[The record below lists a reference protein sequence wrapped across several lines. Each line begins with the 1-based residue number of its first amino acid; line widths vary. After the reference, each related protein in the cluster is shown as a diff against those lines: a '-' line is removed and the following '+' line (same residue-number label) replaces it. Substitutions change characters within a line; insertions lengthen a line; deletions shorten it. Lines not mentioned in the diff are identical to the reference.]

1 MTYPTISPS
10 LTLDFA
16 KSKQLDPRITFTRSS
31 TATYLDAATELIKTV
46 PSGVARFEKEG
57 LLIEESRTNL
67 VRTSTPTGSGL
78 SNGWTQRANT
88 TITTNAGVA
97 PDGTTT
103 ATSVV
108 ANLNSTDR
116 AYTQHTLSSATTAD
130 CVVSA
135 FAKPINNFP
144 STIIKSGLASG
155 VLIWNFNF
163 QTEATTVQFETGD
176 AAGFGST
183 AFMEPL
189 ANGWYRVGF
198 TAPAGL
204 SDLVV
209 NAREAWSGNPSAD
222 GVSGV
227 LWWGCQVEEGS
238 FQTSF
243 IPTSGSTVTRSA
255 DVATMPTAGIFGDDF
270 TTINKDFGTAGGSDT
285 LSIVGPN
292 TERTV
297 VYPEH
302 LTQAQINKVTTAEDD
317 DFWRW
322 RVLGSS
328 FSLNAANNGSITVD
342 WGDGTVETLTT
353 AAHTFTNGNGYHEI
367 GFKLDSSTYF
377 GPNLNGYP
385 TEAAKVIAV
394 GPCPSNMLVEKYPFA
409 RCSNL
414 EVCDAT
420 FVQTGNYA
428 HYVFRHDAKL
438 KSIPFYT
445 TSSTATNFV
454 EAFRNCSSITSFPP
468 IDLSNGTKFARC
480 WRDCSSLESFPKID
494 MSSATDLINAW
505 TSCSS
510 LTSFPAIDFPSV
522 TRFQNT
528 WQSCSSLTSFPLID
542 VSSGTFFNGAWR
554 NCTSLAT
561 FPAGM
566 FDTTGTLQS
575 SAFINA
581 FENCALTAASIE
593 NILVSLDT
601 NGTTNNS
608 LEIQGGTNAG
618 QSTWTSAATT
628 AYNNLVTKGWTIT
641 ANS

>member
-1 MTYPTISPS
+1 MTYPTISPE

-16 KSKQLDPRITFTRSS
+16 KSEQLDPRITFTRSS
-31 TATYLDAATELIKTV
+31 TGTYLDSDGLIKTA
-46 PSGVARFEKEG
+46 PSGVARFEYDNSGNALG
-57 LLIEESRTNL
+57 LLVEESRTNSL
-67 VRTSTPTGSGL
+67 TYSAEFD
-78 SNGWTQRANT
+78 NAGWTKERT
-88 TITTNAGVA
+88 TVTSNAISA
-97 PDGTTT
+97 PDGTNTADLLIEDTGTGTHSCKQTESLTSGTSYVLSAHVKANSLDHFFLDIYDTSFTT
-103 ATSVV
+103 KAATFDLTAV
-108 ANLNSTDR
+108 
-116 AYTQHTLSSATTAD
+116 SSAD
-130 CVVSA
+130 
-135 FAKPINNFP
+135 
-144 STIIKSGLASG
+144 
-155 VLIWNFNF
+155 
-163 QTEATTVQFETGD
+163 AT
-176 AAGFGST
+176 GSPT
-183 AFMEPL
+183 SHSIVDIGG
-189 ANGWYRVGF
+189 GWYRVSMVF
-198 TAPAGL
+198 TAPSTSSHTIEIRL
-204 SDLVV
+204 SKD
-209 NAREAWSGNPSAD
+209 GNWANRSYT
-222 GVSGV
+222 GTSESLYV
-227 LWWGCQVEEGS
+227 WGAQLEEGT
-238 FQTSF
+238 FGTSY

-255 DVATMPTAGIFGDDF
+255 DVATMPTAGIYGDDF

>member
-1 MTYPTISPS
+1 MTYPTISPE

-16 KSKQLDPRITFTRSS
+16 KSEQLDPRIAFTRSS
-31 TATYLDAATELIKTV
+31 TGTYLDSDGLIKTA
-46 PSGVARFEKEG
+46 PSGVARFEYDSSGNALG
-57 LLIEESRTNL
+57 LLIEESRTNSL
-67 VRTSTPTGSGL
+67 EYSNPDVTSYWGNPYWSTE
-78 SNGWTQRANT
+78 NGTVTDDAAT
-88 TITTNAGVA
+88 S

-103 ATSVV
+103 A
-108 ANLNSTDR
+108 R
-116 AYTQHTLSSATTAD
+116 QYTFGATTSWVQIRKSLNVTGD
-130 CVVSA
+130 HTISV
-135 FAKPINNFP
+135 FAKKVN
-144 STIIKSGLASG
+144 SGDSL
-155 VLIWNFNF
+155 
-163 QTEATTVQFETGD
+163 TVTNTSTGD
-176 AAGFGST
+176 TPISSGTEQYPNEWVRYWFST
-183 AFMEPL
+183 TNITQLRIQF
-189 ANGWYRVGF
+189 NVDVYIW
-198 TAPAGL
+198 
-204 SDLVV
+204 
-209 NAREAWSGNPSAD
+209 
-222 GVSGV
+222 GV
-227 LWWGCQVEEGS
+227 QVEAGS
-238 FQTSF
+238 FPTSY

-255 DVATMPTAGIFGDDF
+255 DLATMPTAGIYGDEF